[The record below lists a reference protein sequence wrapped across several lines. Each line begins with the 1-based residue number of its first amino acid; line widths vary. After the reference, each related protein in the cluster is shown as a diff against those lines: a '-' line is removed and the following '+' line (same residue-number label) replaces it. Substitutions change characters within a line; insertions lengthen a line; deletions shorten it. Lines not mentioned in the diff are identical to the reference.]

1 MTRRLNI
8 RIKSVV
14 AMLLFLSSQSLF
26 TAVSRAE
33 IRLQTLTG
41 MQFSLAFRPCG
52 DALTPPFRSLL
63 PPDAEEVSIS
73 SLYTVESSLQRHRA
87 SLALLA
93 PRSVTLPVP
102 IGDII
107 ARNTDHDTQP
117 IPLGSAAWNFPKAC
131 IELVSDEHAAPQQLV
146 NRSLVLSASYAATAF
161 GGTCTVW
168 DLTSSL
174 GRGNKVHGTPEEDHN
189 VAVRP
194 AIAIP
199 SPSIVAYRDTPLQ
212 TAASRMHRADQFTA
226 SVRDS
231 RPPQPESPQPAQVGD
246 AVRPWVMAPNVAAK
260 FRGNGFQLISTD
272 KAAQPMPMTPAVRRP
287 SLRAGGTGFR
297 TP

>member
-1 MTRRLNI
+1 MTQRLNI

-14 AMLLFLSSQSLF
+14 AMLLFLSSLSLC
-26 TAVSRAE
+26 TPVSRAE

-174 GRGNKVHGTPEEDHN
+174 GRGNKVHGTPRF
-189 VAVRP
+189 RP
-194 AIAIP
+194 P
-199 SPSIVAYRDTPLQ
+199 RSLR
-212 TAASRMHRADQFTA
+212 TATRH
-226 SVRDS
+226 S
-231 RPPQPESPQPAQVGD
+231 RPQHPGCTGRISSPPLSMIPGHHS
-246 AVRPWVMAPNVAAK
+246 PN
-260 FRGNGFQLISTD
+260 
-272 KAAQPMPMTPAVRRP
+272 RP
-287 SLRAGGTGFR
+287 SLRRWVMRSGPG
-297 TP
+297 